1 MRINDL
7 PLFTLRRVVHWRVQ
21 PRPIVGRLVSLTDE
35 KQQGGED
42 LTGQERLTWN
52 VLVSWAS
59 QLITIVLGFVLPRM
73 IDQQLSQVSL
83 GIWDFAWAIVSYLT
97 IVDFGVGSNAARY
110 VAQFRIEQLPARLNE
125 VVSSAH
131 FVQVLVSVAV
141 VLLTLAAFFILGR
154 WLPAGMST
162 HVDDARYLV
171 LLLGLG
177 FAIQMYFDA
186 YRGVLTGCHRWDVH
200 SAINSMQNILAAV
213 GMIAVLLNGHGL
225 ISLAMA
231 YVAASTMAEIT
242 RFLAARHFCPEAR
255 PRIRLVNLRD
265 LEKVAV
271 FGFKNV
277 LVMAG
282 PLIVQ
287 QTMNMLITMR
297 LGPAMLAV
305 FVRPTAI
312 IRHLETFIFKFAFVL
327 LPTAS
332 SLQQQG
338 RHEDLR
344 KFAIETSRVGWA
356 LAVPGGVFLLVMGP
370 QLIELWMGPG
380 YVVRE
385 LIMILAIGGTLS
397 AANRPA
403 YRILFGLDNHG
414 TAAAASMVIYG
425 GVLVAGLVAML
436 WFDGGLV
443 TAAFIFVIGDV
454 LFGLVIVPHQL
465 AKSLGMTW
473 IGYIWA
479 VSHRVLLIGGFS
491 YLVLLFVHFSLR
503 ESLAINVLLGA
514 ALHGALVGVMY
525 WRLVLSDGLKASVRK
540 LIWRR

>member
-1 MRINDL
+1 L
-7 PLFTLRRVVHWRVQ
+7 
-21 PRPIVGRLVSLTDE
+21 SDE
-35 KQQGGED
+35 QQRSAED
-42 LTGQERLTWN
+42 LTGQDRLTWN

-73 IDQQLSQVSL
+73 IDEQLSQTSL

-110 VAQFRIEQLPARLNE
+110 VAQFRVEKLALRLNE
-125 VVSSAH
+125 MVSSAH
-131 FVQVLVSVAV
+131 FVQVLVSLAV
-141 VLLTLAAFFILGR
+141 VILTLTAFVLLGL
-154 WLPAGMST
+154 WLPSGMDT
-162 HVDDARYLV
+162 HVDDARFLV

-177 FAIQMYFDA
+177 FAVQMYFDA

-213 GMIAVLLNGHGL
+213 GMIGVLLNGYGL

-231 YVAASTMAEIT
+231 YVSAQTMAEIT

-255 PRIRLVNLRD
+255 PRMRLVNRRD
-265 LEKVAV
+265 LEQVAM

-338 RHEDLR
+338 RQEDLR

-356 LAVPGGVFLLVMGP
+356 LAIPGGVFLLVMGP
-370 QLIELWMGPG
+370 QLIEVWMGSS
-380 YVVRE
+380 YVVHE
-385 LIMILAIGGTLS
+385 LIMILAVGGTLS

-403 YRILFGLDNHG
+403 YRILFGLDHHG
-414 TAAAASMVIYG
+414 TASAASLVIYG

-436 WFDGGLV
+436 WFDGGLAV
-443 TAAFIFVIGDV
+443 AAVIYISGDV
-454 LFGLVIVPHQL
+454 LFGVFVVPHQL
-465 AKSLGMTW
+465 ARSVGMTW
-473 IGYIWA
+473 FSYVWA
-479 VSHRVLLIGGFS
+479 VSHRVLLIGGVC
-491 YLVLLFVHFSLR
+491 YLVLTLVEISL
-503 ESLAINVLLGA
+503 EGTLVVKLLVGA
-514 ALHGALVGVMY
+514 AIHGAVTGVLY
-525 WRLVLSDGLKASVRK
+525 WRLVLSDGLKASIRM
-540 LIWRR
+540 LILRR

>member
-1 MRINDL
+1 MNPADADQHR
-7 PLFTLRRVVHWRVQ
+7 
-21 PRPIVGRLVSLTDE
+21 E
-35 KQQGGED
+35 ED
-42 LTGQERLTWN
+42 LTGQERMTWN
-52 VLVSWAS
+52 VVVSWAS
-59 QLITIVLGFVLPRM
+59 QLITIALGFVLPRM
-73 IDQQLSQVSL
+73 IDEQLSQVSL

-110 VAQFRIEQLPARLNE
+110 VAQFRIEALPTRLNE

-141 VLLTLAAFFILGR
+141 ILLTLTAFFILGR
-154 WLPAGMST
+154 WLPEGMEA
-162 HVDDARYLV
+162 HVEEARYLV

-177 FAIQMYFDA
+177 FAVQMYFDA

-200 SAINSMQNILAAV
+200 SAINSLQNILAAT
-213 GMIAVLLNGHGL
+213 GMVTVLLNGYGL
-225 ISLAMA
+225 ISLAMT
-231 YVAASTMAEIT
+231 YLVASTLAEVA
-242 RFLAARHFCPEAR
+242 RFLAARRYCPEAR
-255 PRIRLVNLRD
+255 PRFSLVNRSD

-282 PLIVQ
+282 PLVVQ

-338 RHEDLR
+338 RQKDLR
-344 KFAIETSRVGWA
+344 DFAIETSRVGWA

-370 QLIELWMGPG
+370 QLIGLWMGPD
-380 YVVRE
+380 YVVHE
-385 LIMILAIGGTLS
+385 LIMILAVGGTLS

-403 YRILFGLDNHG
+403 YRILFGLDHHG
-414 TAAAASMVIYG
+414 TASAASLAIYG
-425 GVLVAGLVAML
+425 SVLVCGLVAML
-436 WFDGGLV
+436 LFDGGL
-443 TAAFIFVIGDV
+443 TMAAIIFVVGDV
-454 LFGLVIVPHQL
+454 VFGLIVVPHQL

-473 IGYIWA
+473 WEYVWT
-479 VSHRVLLIGGFS
+479 VSHRVLIIGLFS
-491 YLVLLFVHFSLR
+491 YIVLWFVAFSL
-503 ESLAINVLLGA
+503 EETLLIELLSGMAI
-514 ALHGALVGVMY
+514 HGALVGVLY
-525 WRLVLSDGLKASVRK
+525 WRLVLSQGLKTSIRA
-540 LIWRR
+540 LILRR